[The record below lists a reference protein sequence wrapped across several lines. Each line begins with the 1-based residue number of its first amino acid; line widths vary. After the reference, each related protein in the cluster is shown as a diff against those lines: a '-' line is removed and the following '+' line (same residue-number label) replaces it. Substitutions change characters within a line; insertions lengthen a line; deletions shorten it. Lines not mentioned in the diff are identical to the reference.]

1 MGTDSVSWKGV
12 LKYGMDKLPALF
24 PLLGAIIILAAGFIL
39 ARIICRLLQ
48 SWLERREME
57 PPVRMLLT
65 RVTWLMIM
73 ALFVMVALGT
83 LGIAVGPLITMM
95 GVAGVGI
102 GLAMQG
108 VLGNLVSGLTIIFTK
123 PFRVGEFVEIG
134 GNYGQVTDI
143 ELFSTTLI
151 HADKSRVVIPNRK
164 ISGEILHNYGTLKQ
178 HDITVSVAYNT
189 DLPEAIAVILDLL
202 ARNAKVLKD
211 PAPVVAIGRFADSGI
226 DLDVRPFSK
235 LTEFGPAAAEI
246 KLGIVDAFRA
256 RKIEIPFPQREV
268 RVLGPATLAASYS
281 SGESRGAGLP

>member
-1 MGTDSVSWKGV
+1 MGTNSWSQWQAEGITYVTNKG
-12 LKYGMDKLPALF
+12 PT
-24 PLLGAIIILAAGFIL
+24 LLGAIIILVAGFVL
-39 ARIICRLLQ
+39 ARAVCRLLQ
-48 SWLERREME
+48 SWLERRAME

-65 RVTWLMIM
+65 RVTWLLIM

-83 LGIAVGPLITMM
+83 LGIQIAPLIAAL

-108 VLGNLVSGLTIIFTK
+108 VLGNLVSGLVIIFTK
-123 PFRVGEFVEIG
+123 PFRIGEYVEIV
-134 GNYGQVTDI
+134 GNSGQVSAI

-151 HADKSRVVIPNRK
+151 HPDKSRVIIPNRK

-189 DLPEAIAVILDLL
+189 NLPEAIALIQDLL
-202 ARNAKVLKD
+202 ARNANVLKD
-211 PAPVVAIGRFADSGI
+211 PAPVVAVGRFADSGI
-226 DLDVRPFSK
+226 DIDVKPFSK

-246 KLGIVDAFRA
+246 KLAIVDAFRA
-256 RKIEIPFPQREV
+256 QKIEIPFPQREL
-268 RVLGPATLAASYS
+268 RVLGPATLASYS